1 MLGALFQW
9 FACMTSQTTLDKS
22 LFTAFVM
29 VVPWRWLLR
38 KFTPAMIFG
47 FFLVEL

>member
-9 FACMTSQTTLDKS
+9 LICMTSGTTSEKS
-22 LFTAFVM
+22 LFTVFVM
-29 VVPWRWLLR
+29 VLSWRWLLR
-38 KFTPAMIFG
+38 KFTLATIFG